1 MTVFSKPTKPWIS
14 PLPNERL
21 EQALAGLRSG
31 AAPVPNE
38 EEIFVG
44 RGPYLD
50 ISAEFLHYFVA
61 VGGLEP
67 HHTVLDIGSGIGR
80 ISAGLSLF
88 LDPVKGRYIGF
99 DPVIEG
105 VEWCR
110 KAYTDRPN
118 FRFEWI
124 DLYNELYR
132 PDGTILSTDFSFP
145 AEDRSVDFAILT
157 SVFTHLYEPEIAAY
171 FRELTRVLKPNGR
184 IFATAF
190 LYDGAVPFQSDLPHL
205 HFDRQ
210 DERNASRW
218 HVEGY
223 PPLAAVCYAES
234 YFANLV
240 RETTGRSA
248 DIRKGQWR
256 GGPGPWSQDLILI

>member
-1 MTVFSKPTKPWIS
+1 MTISSKPTKPWIS
-14 PLPNERL
+14 PVLNERL
-21 EQALAGLRSG
+21 EQALAGLRAS
-31 AAPVPNE
+31 AVPVPNE

-50 ISAEFLHYFVA
+50 ISAEFLRYFVT

-67 HHTVLDIGSGIGR
+67 HHTVLDVGSGIGR
-80 ISAGLSLF
+80 ISASLSLF
-88 LDPVKGRYIGF
+88 LDPEKGRYIGF

-110 KAYTDRPN
+110 KAYAGQPN
-118 FRFEWI
+118 FRFEWA

-132 PDGTILSTDFSFP
+132 PEGTILSTEFTFP
-145 AEDRSVDFAILT
+145 VEDKSIDFAILT

-171 FRELTRVLKPNGR
+171 LDELARVVKPTGR

-190 LYDGAVPFQSDLPHL
+190 LYDGTIPFQSELPHL
-205 HFDRQ
+205 HFDKQ
-210 DERNASRW
+210 DVRNPNRW

-223 PPLAAVCYAES
+223 PPLAAVCYS
-234 YFANLV
+234 GNYFADLIQGA
-240 RETTGRSA
+240 TGRKA